1 VHGSRNARRVTARDK
16 EHMPETN
23 EPNPVQQFRYH
34 VCAVCGIAAVAM
46 ALGIYQPSS
55 PAPLALLPI
64 TELARRIE
72 TFNKT
77 DWPISTVVLDVAL
90 GLMTANIIAFWT

>member
-1 VHGSRNARRVTARDK
+1 
-16 EHMPETN
+16 MPKAN
-23 EPNPVQQFRYH
+23 KLDPVRQFRYH
-34 VCAVCGIAAVAM
+34 VCAVCAIAAAGIT
-46 ALGIYQPSS
+46 LGIYDPNS

-64 TELARRIE
+64 AALARRIE
-72 TFNKT
+72 TMDKT